1 METKT
6 RTIEIEKSKRGIP
19 CLWEKG
25 GGLSNTGKA
34 QLICDKNGW
43 EKKPIYIRQSGSL
56 ACEEHALIP
65 VRENDVV
72 VIASHHRRD
81 FYIEVLQIKSI
92 QGEEAHLELINSF
105 SQGEWDNEQ
114 DYWHI
119 SPVVEAAQ
127 EKAMD
132 YHCRVPYFIKQS

>member
-1 METKT
+1 MRKIEK
-6 RTIEIEKSKRGIP
+6 IEIEKSKRYIP

-25 GGLSNTGKA
+25 GGYSNTGKA
-34 QLICDKNGW
+34 QLICDMNGF
-43 EKKPIYIRQSGSL
+43 EKKPIYVRKSGSL

-65 VRENDVV
+65 IRKNDVV
-72 VIASHHRRD
+72 VMASHHRGD
-81 FYIEVLQIKSI
+81 FNIEVFQIKLI
-92 QGEEAHLELINSF
+92 QDEEAHLELINSF

-114 DYWHI
+114 DYWHS

-127 EKAMD
+127 EKALD

>member
-1 METKT
+1 MKK
-6 RTIEIEKSKRGIP
+6 IEVEISKKGIP

-25 GGLSNTGKA
+25 GGYSNTGEA
-34 QLICDKNGW
+34 QLICDNKGFA
-43 EKKPIYIRQSGSL
+43 KKPIYIKKGGEL
-56 ACEEHALIP
+56 ACKEHALIP
-65 VRENDVV
+65 VKVGDVV
-72 VIASHHRRD
+72 VRASHHRGD
-81 FYIEVLQIKSI
+81 FNIEVLQIKSI

-114 DYWHI
+114 DYWHS

-132 YHCRVPYFIKQS
+132 YHCRVPYCIKH